1 MKRFVFFSFWW
12 SSFCHYYKTLL
23 IVHLFQEDKEDL
35 MEIQEQLDRLKTL
48 SILDPY
54 EVKGDWLNFVYHSNL
69 LKYLIGLLQNDIPT
83 TCLIWKR
90 HSTSIL
96 PQLDESDL
104 RKLLALIPNDTK
116 PFNLLQWLRQFIP
129 VVSNTHPNLM
139 PFVTEWSIQRIRH
152 LQYTDHWPEI
162 GLELANK
169 IVEIY
174 DELQFIHT

>member
-1 MKRFVFFSFWW
+1 MGIF
-12 SSFCHYYKTLL
+12 LL
-23 IVHLFQEDKEDL
+23 EYLQEDQKDI
-35 MEIQEQLDRLKTL
+35 MEITEQLNRLKTL
-48 SILDPY
+48 SIIDPY
-54 EVKGDWLNFVYHSNL
+54 EINGDWLNFVYHNNL
-69 LKYLIGLLQNDIPT
+69 LKYLISLLQNDIPT

-90 HSTSIL
+90 HATSII

-139 PFVTEWSIQRIRH
+139 PFVTEWSIQKIRL

-169 IVEIY
+169 ILEIY
-174 DELQFIHT
+174 DELEYIHMYVEYTF

>member
-1 MKRFVFFSFWW
+1 
-12 SSFCHYYKTLL
+12 
-23 IVHLFQEDKEDL
+23 
-35 MEIQEQLDRLKTL
+35 MEITEQLNRLKTL
-48 SILDPY
+48 SIIDPY
-54 EVKGDWLNFVYHSNL
+54 EINGDWLNFVYHNNL
-69 LKYLIGLLQNDIPT
+69 LKYLISLLQNDIPT

-90 HSTSIL
+90 HATSII

-139 PFVTEWSIQRIRH
+139 PFVTEWSIQKIRL

-169 IVEIY
+169 ILEIY
-174 DELQFIHT
+174 DELEYIHMYVEYTF